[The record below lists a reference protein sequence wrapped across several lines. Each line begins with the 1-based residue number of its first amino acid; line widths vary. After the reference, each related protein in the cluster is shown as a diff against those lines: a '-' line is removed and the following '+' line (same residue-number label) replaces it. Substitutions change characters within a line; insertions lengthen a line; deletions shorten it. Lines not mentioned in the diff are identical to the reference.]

1 MLARAL
7 AKPSN
12 LLVLDE
18 PTNDLDLETLDLL
31 QELLAD
37 YAGTLLLVSH
47 DRDFLDRVVT
57 STVAYE
63 GDGRWTEY
71 AGGYSDM
78 LVQRGADLERSDSAP
93 SLSKAGLPEKKP
105 AASGPK
111 KKLSFN
117 QKRALE
123 ILPIRMEE
131 LQSAI
136 SSLEATLSD
145 IGLYARDP
153 KKFEN
158 ATADLT
164 ARQSELDAAEEEW
177 LELEVLREA
186 IEGG

>member
-1 MLARAL
+1 M
-7 AKPSN
+7 
-12 LLVLDE
+12 
-18 PTNDLDLETLDLL
+18 
-31 QELLAD
+31 
-37 YAGTLLLVSH
+37 LLVSH

-78 LVQRGADLERSDSAP
+78 FVQRGADLERSDSAP
-93 SLSKAGLPEKKP
+93 SLSKAVLPEKKP
-105 AASGPK
+105 VVSGPK
-111 KKLSFN
+111 KRLSFN

-145 IGLYARDP
+145 TGLYARDL

-158 ATADLT
+158 ATTDLT

-186 IEGG
+186 IEGV